1 MGGVFCELQSVFGLF
16 DVVEIFGDV
25 GDYVGVHVAAETVL
39 EQPGEFG
46 LAVGNGQAVLA
57 QSEVV
62 DDLAWN

>member
-1 MGGVFCELQSVFGLF
+1 MGGVFCELEGVFGLF
-16 DVVEIFGDV
+16 DVVEVLGDV

-39 EQPGEFG
+39 QQPGEFG
-46 LAVGNGQAVLA
+46 LAVGDRQAVLA